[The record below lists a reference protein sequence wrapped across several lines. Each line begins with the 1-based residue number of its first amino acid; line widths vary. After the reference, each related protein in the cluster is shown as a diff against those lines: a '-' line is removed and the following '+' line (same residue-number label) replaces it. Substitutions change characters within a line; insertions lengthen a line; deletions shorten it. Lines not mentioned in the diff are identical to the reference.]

1 MNRKE
6 FKDELKMTYGELQSY
21 LIQKYGS
28 AKYDYFVNPK
38 CKSKNRKVSRTS
50 EGLYCHHMDE
60 DKGGNLGNPPQA
72 KMQPF
77 EWQKKERLVYCN
89 ILEHLIL
96 HMKIAVLRQ
105 KNMLEKPKEIA
116 DFFTTGGIFMI
127 CDEINDM
134 FMNDGTKVAWKKRCF
149 EEIKENYEDY
159 ILLIKSF
166 MNYIETDY
174 KGNKMEPAFLVPGSK
189 VHFLGGDCEILKV
202 SRKKDAFLLKLPS
215 GEEKGLKSV
224 VAYQQFTYADQ
235 FDLAIRRMASG
246 YKNFYTDIYED
257 IVKYDNKNLIEE
269 SSKLFKVDYQGYGFA
284 QYADIT
290 LDESFGSRNADEY
303 ISKALPMYCEK
314 MIDFKEKTPQ
324 FWKGE
329 DVPKNAKDLFY
340 IVRIKTSFSLKE
352 GMEPFVRYRERDILD
367 IYRTENIFAIDNN
380 HNIKD
385 RGWTILAT
393 SDLYDKKT
401 DKYYST
407 YRDAYG
413 KIVAATVTV
422 SLGKDDYLL
431 FKERYNIRYIEILD
445 GCYFG

>member
-21 LIQKYGS
+21 LIQKYGG
-28 AKYDYFVNPK
+28 AKCDYFVNPE
-38 CKSKNRKVSRTS
+38 CKSKNKKVSRTS

-105 KNMLEKPKEIA
+105 KNMLETPQEIA

-174 KGNKMEPAFLVPGSK
+174 KGNKMEPAF
-189 VHFLGGDCEILKV
+189 
-202 SRKKDAFLLKLPS
+202 
-215 GEEKGLKSV
+215 
-224 VAYQQFTYADQ
+224 
-235 FDLAIRRMASG
+235 
-246 YKNFYTDIYED
+246 
-257 IVKYDNKNLIEE
+257 
-269 SSKLFKVDYQGYGFA
+269 
-284 QYADIT
+284 
-290 LDESFGSRNADEY
+290 
-303 ISKALPMYCEK
+303 
-314 MIDFKEKTPQ
+314 
-324 FWKGE
+324 
-329 DVPKNAKDLFY
+329 
-340 IVRIKTSFSLKE
+340 
-352 GMEPFVRYRERDILD
+352 
-367 IYRTENIFAIDNN
+367 
-380 HNIKD
+380 
-385 RGWTILAT
+385 
-393 SDLYDKKT
+393 
-401 DKYYST
+401 
-407 YRDAYG
+407 
-413 KIVAATVTV
+413 
-422 SLGKDDYLL
+422 
-431 FKERYNIRYIEILD
+431 
-445 GCYFG
+445 